1 MSTNLTMANLGTAD
15 LALARSQGSAKN
27 TAAQIQAAARAK
39 DNDAVR
45 ATAEKFEAQFLSQM
59 MGHMFKGIGGD
70 SVFGGGHAEEVW
82 RDFYVEEITKS
93 FASRGGIGL
102 ADTIEKQLLT
112 LQEAA

>member
-1 MSTNLTMANLGTAD
+1 MTTDLSMANLGTAD
-15 LALARSQGSAKN
+15 LALARSQGAARN
-27 TAAQIQAAARAK
+27 TGAEIQAAARAK
-39 DNDAVR
+39 NGEVVR

-59 MGHMFKGIGGD
+59 MGHMFKGISGD
-70 SVFGGGHAEEVW
+70 GVFGGGHAEEVW

-102 ADTIEKQLLT
+102 ADSIERQLLT

>member
-1 MSTNLTMANLGTAD
+1 MTPSLSMANLGTAD
-15 LALARSQGSAKN
+15 LALTRGQGATKH
-27 TAAQIQAAARAK
+27 TAAEIQAAARAK

-70 SVFGGGHAEEVW
+70 SVFGGGQAEEVW

-93 FASRGGIGL
+93 FASKGGIGL